1 MAAMHVQRQAP
12 KRNEKKKKNRASC
25 AYNHVQ
31 PKPSLWPL
39 MSIANN
45 EITHIYY
52 QVVKQS
58 VKRRKLAKLKEAS
71 SLCFPQAAASFASKK
86 SALLGLL
93 FFLFFQAPGI
103 TSFPSAITHLPIP
116 PSASM
121 ASSNHPHGQPYLWP
135 VAHVSAHA
143 WGGPPFFHKCN
154 EKEPQIILPGPSL
167 QKGFTNTF

>member
-1 MAAMHVQRQAP
+1 MTAIHVQKQVP
-12 KRNEKKKKNRASC
+12 KGNEKKNRASY

-31 PKPSLWPL
+31 PKLNLWPL
-39 MSIANN
+39 MSTANN
-45 EITHIYY
+45 EISCIYY
-52 QVVKQS
+52 QVMKQD
-58 VKRRKLAKLKEAS
+58 VKRQKLTKLKEAS
-71 SLCFPQAAASFASKK
+71 SLCFPQAAAFFASKK

-116 PSASM
+116 PLASM

-143 WGGPPFFHKCN
+143 WGGAPFFHKCN
-154 EKEPQIILPGPSL
+154 EKDVKIWTHTYLINDS
-167 QKGFTNTF
+167 